1 MDSRVNE
8 GQEMKKLN
16 IKEAIEIVADAWD
29 NVEQETIKNCWL
41 STRILPAEMTLVNA
55 DNMETNEADNDTV
68 ELVLALD
75 SLSIAEPLI
84 DSLTAEEYIE
94 IDNNLVV
101 QSYLLMKNSLKKLFW
116 IK

>member
-1 MDSRVNE
+1 
-8 GQEMKKLN
+8 
-16 IKEAIEIVADAWD
+16 
-29 NVEQETIKNCWL
+29 
-41 STRILPAEMTLVNA
+41 MTLVNA
-55 DNMETNEADNDTV
+55 DDMETNEADNDTV

-75 SLSIAEPLI
+75 SLNIAEPSI
-84 DSLTAEEYIE
+84 DGLTAEEYIE